1 MVSTQRFAR
10 SPPVGFAEN
19 LLHRK
24 TGCMNFDATGIV
36 MNTFLKRLFARAPG
50 DGMRVLVF
58 LGIVV
63 IVGAVVTDRAISKG
77 NNVTLQVASFLTL
90 TATNPNSPDAASRT
104 SPTGAAVT
112 LPSPR

>member
-1 MVSTQRFAR
+1 
-10 SPPVGFAEN
+10 
-19 LLHRK
+19 
-24 TGCMNFDATGIV
+24 
-36 MNTFLKRLFARAPG
+36 MNTFFFFFFSPAPG

-90 TATNPNSPDAASRT
+90 TATNPNSPNAASQT